1 MQKQCTVAA
10 AAAANEGK
18 IDASS
23 TIVAEQCRSRLSCAE
38 SEEPARNCA
47 IAAPDPV
54 TGEAFRR
61 AEMPEVAFDDS
72 IAPRRMKSSKRRSTG
87 LNMRAGSLTFFVI
100 SGT

>member
-1 MQKQCTVAA
+1 MAAAAA

-18 IDASS
+18 IDASP

-54 TGEAFRR
+54 TGEGFRQ

-72 IAPRRMKSSKRRSTG
+72 VAPRADFSTSEKFKTPG
-87 LNMRAGSLTFFVI
+87 RICALDRLLTFFVI
-100 SGT
+100 FGT